1 MDLSPAGEL
10 NVIIYVN
17 SDRSTIVVE
26 MAIKVSDSAVKSE
39 MNFFQIRG
47 ARRLKEDLIFD
58 GNFMDS
64 RAGIGISV
72 IILSDAL
79 RIK

>member
-26 MAIKVSDSAVKSE
+26 EAIKESDSAVKSE

-47 ARRLKEDLIFD
+47 AHRAKEDLIFD

-64 RAGIGISV
+64 RPGIGISV

>member
-1 MDLSPAGEL
+1 MKL

-26 MAIKVSDSAVKSE
+26 EAIKVSDSAVKSG
-39 MNFFQIRG
+39 MSFSQIRG
-47 ARRLKEDLIFD
+47 AQRAKEHLIFD

-72 IILSDAL
+72 IILSDAP